1 MAEINYV
8 NADGV
13 AKIVS
18 SIKAKADTTY
28 ATKAELSAVAD
39 KINIAGSAADRP
51 TPASLGQCFFDVDL
65 NKPIWFNGS
74 DWVDSNG
81 TIVN

>member
-1 MAEINYV
+1 MSEINYV

-13 AKIVS
+13 AKIAS

-51 TPASLGQCFFDVDL
+51 TSAVLGQCFFDVDL
-65 NKPIWFNGS
+65 NKPIWFNGT
-74 DWVDSNG
+74 DWVDYTG
-81 TIVN
+81 TTV

>member
-1 MAEINYV
+1 MAEINYI

-13 AKIVS
+13 VNLVS
-18 SIKAKADTTY
+18 GIKNKADTTY
-28 ATKAELSAVAD
+28 ATKAELSAIAD

-51 TPASLGQCFFDVDL
+51 TPAALGQCFFDVDL

-74 DWVDSNG
+74 DWVDYTGN
-81 TIVN
+81 IVN

>member
-13 AKIVS
+13 AKIAS

-28 ATKAELSAVAD
+28 ATKAELSAVAN
-39 KINIAGSAADRP
+39 KINIAGSSADRP
-51 TPASLGQCFFDVDL
+51 TTAVLGQCYFDTGL
-65 NKPIWFNGS
+65 NKPIWFNGT
-74 DWVDSNG
+74 DWVDYTG
-81 TIVN
+81 ATI

>member
-8 NADGV
+8 NAEGV
-13 AKIVS
+13 AKIAS

-51 TPASLGQCFFDVDL
+51 TPAVLGQCFFDVDL
-65 NKPIWFNGS
+65 NKPIWFNGT
-74 DWVDSNG
+74 DWVDYTG
-81 TIVN
+81 TTV